1 MRRVNT
7 TIAIKTSC
15 RAKTTAKE
23 FKKSKAGS
31 RDNSTGKEV
40 DTVGSR
46 KIKASLA
53 SSIQYGRHTNNSH
66 TVYTF
71 RSHQSTSKSVH
82 EDNKVKYRIR
92 MIDRIRG

>member
-31 RDNSTGKEV
+31 RDNSTEKEV
-40 DTVGSR
+40 DRLSKNQG
-46 KIKASLA
+46 I
-53 SSIQYGRHTNNSH
+53 SSIFN
-66 TVYTF
+66 TV
-71 RSHQSTSKSVH
+71 R
-82 EDNKVKYRIR
+82 
-92 MIDRIRG
+92 